1 MEELDQIIQSLR
13 DAGESEE
20 FIESFT
26 NDYNSQ
32 NQSEEIEE
40 KPYDQ
45 FKEIKQSLIDA
56 GESEEFIQSVEDDFY
71 ASNPDA
77 EFDFLQEDIDEITEF
92 KPGELY
98 DFYNEDDVDYQTLK
112 SASESFRAIKKYK
125 NAKSVKHSNFGG
137 IGVFE
142 TNVESYIDNPDLVGN
157 VEALRN
163 PSTGEFYTFDELEAI
178 DSFYTTNS
186 DVKDIRENSSERLE
200 QAINSKPIVG
210 SFDRERE
217 DFGDDDFGGDQQR
230 KTRFNTSGEYS
241 AKDLKKVDENGVPEV
256 IQKDVSAIYNNLF
269 QTDENYNEV
278 IIPRVLEQNSDAFVA
293 IEQTTLDHYG
303 IAPEDFSKM
312 SSEDQN
318 RVIAEITNKKHEL
331 LGKLLEGDED
341 YVNLRRAY
349 SEMVQDYRADELNKL
364 GLSTNV
370 PEWARGRFYAQGIDL
385 GETYFKGVF
394 QTEQGVV
401 GSQASNISGDIET
414 TMEELESLGVK
425 VQEPTTDQQLKGE
438 KVAPFTYDDQDPSA
452 TYQIPDKYQFTSSS
466 EEGQFAPEEQNIN
479 DPFGFPTGNETTI
492 GERRDFLINKLNS
505 LREKSSQNTKE
516 GNAINKKLSYFNE
529 PKFYDED
536 GTTFAD
542 VLESSFGQMHH
553 SVNAIVAPVVGSVT
567 TERGTTYSEGIA
579 AIAESKGLNPNN
591 PEDLLKIIES
601 GEDERVLFDVV
612 GNFAG
617 ALESVGQYGQVRA
630 FLKTTGGKKVL
641 MNLIRK
647 EYKKALKQ
655 AARKGGEFSLQVL
668 NGQVVEGVTERVQE
682 GAQMLSRVKA
692 TDSWR
697 YYSRNQ
703 LNEATTAAF
712 FSSGLTVFSGK
723 FAKGAVDTA
732 LNVANPKF
740 REAIKEELLKKN
752 KQEVEIG
759 VKTEEEG
766 ATKEKEINKTADAY
780 DQLPDNLSSED
791 KKKAVKIL
799 KEIGEIDEKV
809 SGKNKDF
816 FKKEVERKKVL
827 QERLT
832 NLSETA
838 NYVDDDE
845 TLFSDTE
852 NETREQD
859 AGTQPGRSDRNVL
872 EGRDSDGKAL
882 QGDTDNVG
890 TTKTEKGPIG
900 KTQDDTGGLGEASV
914 GKTKPDNARTA
925 GVQELQPGTDKP
937 TQNRRHQDLQSSL
950 GYETEQKGGT
960 QGTYS
965 IPITQTGRFGVQQ
978 VPITID
984 LQSIYSDKDN
994 ITNPQVQALKDI
1006 YEKNWGIKT
1015 VALDFDTFNNG
1026 SLKGSEGV
1034 SFIST
1039 SGEPVIGL
1047 NKDGF
1052 SKDTPIHEM
1061 GHFII
1066 PLIRKNNPALYE
1078 AFKDKLLNSEEGKPF
1093 RDQLAARKS
1102 EGNYTANN
1110 AEQDVQE
1117 LMSISLGQIGYET
1130 NKGKDNQSALIKLA
1144 EQILN
1149 FFKDVLKSLGYDIDS
1164 IRSKKPGKLTL
1175 GDIAN
1180 VINAEAKSPGT
1191 ILKGKFSKEDVARAK
1206 IEESSN
1212 LTENSVG
1219 GFKIKETTTALGG
1232 KLIIP
1237 EGFKIE
1243 ELPFQGKEVT
1253 ERMKE
1258 ALENDIPSAQSQLG
1272 ERKEHTSRKRGV
1284 QPKKTPEQEASDKRF
1299 AGVVED
1305 VKQIQKDAK
1314 SLKRAH
1320 IKVTQNEDPKRVA
1333 LAIANAFFGKKGKLN
1348 GERLQ
1353 GVARKI
1359 GKAAIPKDH
1368 KFKDEKTRRMAEG
1381 QIGMRYLDPF
1391 IYHSENNPE
1400 GWLDL
1405 EVEVSRGKRGAL
1417 DEKFNI
1423 IVKKPAALNEFLVGA
1438 AFGINVENHSTAQS
1452 EPEVYGDDNKNQHGN
1467 HQIPRADES
1476 VKDDQDPQVKDN
1488 INKLNGV
1495 GYTINEDILVV
1506 FENKLQKLIDEIN
1519 AKNFTDEKKNAKIK
1533 RAKRALALARSLVG
1547 RTFYVGNHY
1556 DFRGRIIAAIEG
1568 LNFQGTKMELAL
1580 FQQANPKGKPIGAEG
1595 LKRLIIDSG
1604 DTLGGVEGSSD
1615 IDRLNYGL
1623 ANLPAIVEMTNDLI
1637 KNDQWSNETKVDEPH
1652 LHASAALELRK
1663 ALELDDPTSY
1673 VSGHVAMEDASSSA
1687 IQIWSR
1693 HLRLEDVADM
1703 VNAGTSLEQ
1712 GDFYN
1717 QLADNTFS
1725 KLTTPTEPELETFN
1739 RIQPE
1744 YDRQRKNIE
1753 KTYQQQRKDKNFKKE
1768 EGVETPLQQAWR
1780 EFKEWRA
1787 DNRKDLDTTFRIY
1800 WSLPKRLGKIRKLA
1814 KGPGFTRYYMATP
1827 LSMTDNMVSDFQGEP
1842 LFDGMYWDHASWLV
1856 KKLNEEAIKLANP
1869 IEIAKEQISL
1879 LGEVKGR
1886 RGESLTWTAP
1896 GGFKVVQNPREAIT
1910 QGVKWRFP
1918 GDNKRVLNRPS
1929 RKGADNEILNP
1940 TYVVGDGGIKVTG
1953 KGGMKS
1959 SGPANFIQSGDAGV
1973 KQWLLTNTDI
1983 DLTQI
1988 FDNFGTLLADADQ
2001 LSIFLRMAYVDLFTP
2016 DHVKNLFYENLPE
2029 AEAKEM
2035 HDKIPYGTMK
2045 ADDNTI
2051 IKNPHTFSA
2060 GTFKPKVDVQH
2071 LRELNTKEIFETYE
2085 DLVSETEGFLL
2096 NDKIEEIEEKQKPC

>member
-1 MEELDQIIQSLR
+1 MIYLIKDMSIKAKTVLMEEIENIIESLRAEGKSEEFIGKVVEEYNGSLPVASTSQTGTVGNTLEGTTPAKPYDFKPLSELDQIKRSLKEEGKDDAFISAVEEEYNRTAER
-13 DAGESEE
+13 DASTTLEDIVGDSDVPVFEETEGVEVEPFELVEERLKKNLPVQDLEKEYSAETANEDLIAANEASQSALKNTISEDEVLQPIIKSVRAGLEEESTGYYEKLSKKYNLTDPNDVKKLDKEFNNWYYGRFNEE
-20 FIESFT
+20 AHKNSTYSRRMGIYEDQIGQYANKEGSRIAAAVHEKEIQD
-26 NDYNSQ
+26 NKKEYISEKPKALQLLYNSPIGDFIYNTEISTKFQ
-32 NQSEEIEE
+32 IPSLAEGFRSTMSYKNLNNLKEIEKTISPEQSYRFLVDEDGKLITPEDNRSYADPNDIAFETREASGQDYLDWLKAKQLDYRGRLVGSVAKSDEYKERLQELHDPASFLNEDGDFDVSKLNYGNIQKLAGDQLPMMAAAIIPGGSVVLEMGELFEDMTTDIASKKFNKPVQDLTEAEILSVLDEGLVDEDLVIDRGLVAGGLDFIAAGKVFKTAKALYRGGLKNGFKNVTNYVTSVGLESGTEAAQGYIKQDAVRSVTGRPIDLRSIKEEAAAGAVFSAIIPLPGGVVNVAKYGVEKLTKDYQKAIVNSIDLESIINHKEETIIPGIQKAVEDGEITPQEARDTLDDLEATEKAAAKLPEDLSPQDKKRSLKVLKEIEE
-40 KPYDQ
+40 INEKT
-45 FKEIKQSLIDA
+45 A
-56 GESEEFIQSVEDDFY
+56 G
-71 ASNPDA
+71 
-77 EFDFLQEDIDEITEF
+77 
-92 KPGELY
+92 
-98 DFYNEDDVDYQTLK
+98 
-112 SASESFRAIKKYK
+112 
-125 NAKSVKHSNFGG
+125 
-137 IGVFE
+137 
-142 TNVESYIDNPDLVGN
+142 
-157 VEALRN
+157 
-163 PSTGEFYTFDELEAI
+163 
-178 DSFYTTNS
+178 
-186 DVKDIRENSSERLE
+186 
-200 QAINSKPIVG
+200 
-210 SFDRERE
+210 
-217 DFGDDDFGGDQQR
+217 
-230 KTRFNTSGEYS
+230 
-241 AKDLKKVDENGVPEV
+241 KDL
-256 IQKDVSAIYNNLF
+256 
-269 QTDENYNEV
+269 T
-278 IIPRVLEQNSDAFVA
+278 
-293 IEQTTLDHYG
+293 
-303 IAPEDFSKM
+303 
-312 SSEDQN
+312 
-318 RVIAEITNKKHEL
+318 
-331 LGKLLEGDED
+331 
-341 YVNLRRAY
+341 
-349 SEMVQDYRADELNKL
+349 
-364 GLSTNV
+364 
-370 PEWARGRFYAQGIDL
+370 
-385 GETYFKGVF
+385 
-394 QTEQGVV
+394 
-401 GSQASNISGDIET
+401 
-414 TMEELESLGVK
+414 
-425 VQEPTTDQQLKGE
+425 
-438 KVAPFTYDDQDPSA
+438 
-452 TYQIPDKYQFTSSS
+452 
-466 EEGQFAPEEQNIN
+466 
-479 DPFGFPTGNETTI
+479 
-492 GERRDFLINKLNS
+492 
-505 LREKSSQNTKE
+505 
-516 GNAINKKLSYFNE
+516 
-529 PKFYDED
+529 
-536 GTTFAD
+536 
-542 VLESSFGQMHH
+542 
-553 SVNAIVAPVVGSVT
+553 
-567 TERGTTYSEGIA
+567 
-579 AIAESKGLNPNN
+579 
-591 PEDLLKIIES
+591 
-601 GEDERVLFDVV
+601 
-612 GNFAG
+612 
-617 ALESVGQYGQVRA
+617 
-630 FLKTTGGKKVL
+630 
-641 MNLIRK
+641 
-647 EYKKALKQ
+647 
-655 AARKGGEFSLQVL
+655 
-668 NGQVVEGVTERVQE
+668 
-682 GAQMLSRVKA
+682 
-692 TDSWR
+692 
-697 YYSRNQ
+697 
-703 LNEATTAAF
+703 
-712 FSSGLTVFSGK
+712 
-723 FAKGAVDTA
+723 
-732 LNVANPKF
+732 
-740 REAIKEELLKKN
+740 
-752 KQEVEIG
+752 
-759 VKTEEEG
+759 
-766 ATKEKEINKTADAY
+766 
-780 DQLPDNLSSED
+780 
-791 KKKAVKIL
+791 
-799 KEIGEIDEKV
+799 
-809 SGKNKDF
+809 F

-827 QERLT
+827 KERLENIAAEAT
-832 NLSETA
+832 
-838 NYVDDDE
+838 YVENVEED
-845 TLFSDTE
+845 LLSDTE

-859 AGTQPGRSDRNVL
+859 AGTQQEGSDRNVL
-872 EGRDSDGKAL
+872 SRRGSDGKAL

-937 TQNRRHQDLQSSL
+937 TQNRRHRDLQSSL
-950 GYETEQKGGT
+950 GYETKQKGGVS
-960 QGTYS
+960 GAYS

-978 VPITID
+978 VPIAID
-984 LQSIYSDKDN
+984 LQSIYTDKDK
-994 ITNPQVQALKDI
+994 ITNPQVQALKEI

-1015 VALDFDTFNNG
+1015 VAIDFDTFNNG

-1034 SFIST
+1034 SFLDKTGAPI
-1039 SGEPVIGL
+1039 IGL

-1066 PLIRKNNPALYE
+1066 PLIRKNNLALYE

-1102 EGNYTANN
+1102 EGNYATNN

-1117 LMSISLGQIGYET
+1117 LMSISLGQIGYEI
-1130 NKGKDNQSALIKLA
+1130 NKGKDSQSALIKLA

-1284 QPKKTPEQEASDKRF
+1284 QPKKTPEQESSDKRF

-1495 GYTINEDILVV
+1495 GYAINEDILVV

-1663 ALELDDPTSY
+1663 ALELEDPTTY
-1673 VSGHVAMEDASSSA
+1673 VTGHVPMEDASSSA

-1768 EGVETPLQQAWR
+1768 EGAETPLQQAWR

-1787 DNRKDLDTTFRIY
+1787 DNRKDLDTAFRIY

-2029 AEAKEM
+2029 DEAKEM